1 MSLSRRW
8 THSEQVIPLK
18 PGAVP
23 QYVIKCHGTH
33 RQGLVKDV
41 STIIAS
47 RGASVAVL
55 GARSAR
61 KILMSSHTRIKKIF
75 AY

>member
-1 MSLSRRW
+1 MFSLSRVARRLGNRFGHRW

-18 PGAVP
+18 PGAIP

-33 RQGLVKDV
+33 RQGLVEDV

-47 RGASVAVL
+47 RGA
-55 GARSAR
+55 
-61 KILMSSHTRIKKIF
+61 I
-75 AY
+75 